1 MFQLVVPMSGQGS
14 RFVARGYEDP
24 KPLIPVHGRPM
35 IEWVLNMF
43 PGVQKPVFV
52 CRDEHLRETRMR
64 EVLEGLAPEGKIV
77 STPGAKLGP
86 VEAVMRAEDSI
97 DDNQPVIVSYC
108 DYYMHWDLE
117 AFIDETKRRD
127 CHGAIPCYSGF
138 HPHLIPERNVYASCA
153 VDEDDSLLEIREKH
167 SFAADKT
174 RARHSPGVYWFRSGK
189 VLKHYFRRYLE
200 EGPALNGE
208 YYVSLVYNHMLRD
221 KLQVWAP
228 VNVSRFCQWGTPED
242 LREHESWMKIFEEA
256 AA

>member
-1 MFQLVVPMSGQGS
+1 MVQLVVPMSGLGS
-14 RFVARGYEDP
+14 RFAERGYADP
-24 KPLIPVHGRPM
+24 KPLIKVHGKPM

-43 PGVQKPVFV
+43 PGLDKPVFV
-52 CRDEHLRETRMR
+52 CRESHLRDTHMR
-64 EVLEGLAPEGKIV
+64 ETLESLAPEGTIV

-86 VEAVMRAEDSI
+86 VDAVMRAASAI
-97 DDNQPVIVSYC
+97 DDAQPVLVSYC
-108 DYYMHWDLE
+108 DYYMHWDME
-117 AFIDETKRRD
+117 AFLQATWRHD

-153 VDEDDSLLEIREKH
+153 VDENESLLEIREKY

-189 VLKHYFRRYLE
+189 VLKHYFQRYLE

-208 YYVSLVYNHMLRD
+208 YYVSLVYNLMLRD
-221 KLQVWAP
+221 GLNVWAP

-242 LREHESWMKIFEEA
+242 LREHESWIRMTQEVA
-256 AA
+256 